1 MDSRS
6 LHQSRC
12 HGPVGSRAGGLPGGL
27 VRTLD
32 SFHLSC
38 FSCQTIVGQCESS
51 SCIKGDVS
59 TLPYAYLW
67 YPDRRTA
74 LKKKFRQQITHCC
87 PVVQLSLGSATFT
100 TQPRMCMCLL
110 SSFMP

>member
-1 MDSRS
+1 MRRIILFVIALPCCMDSRS

-27 VRTLD
+27 VHTLD

-38 FSCQTIVGQCESS
+38 FSCFSCQTIVGQCKSS

-67 YPDRRTA
+67 YPDQRTA
-74 LKKKFRQQITHCC
+74 LKFFFASR
-87 PVVQLSLGSATFT
+87 
-100 TQPRMCMCLL
+100 
-110 SSFMP
+110 